1 MFDLK
6 NQDDIDIENKNLF
19 KITEKFLDIISIRQL
34 LIIHKKSGTT
44 IFSRG
49 FYENETDPD
58 LISGFL
64 TAISA
69 FEQELVGVTGGL
81 EELKYKNIRIL
92 ISIGNLISTCL
103 IIDGDHVPSDNLN
116 LLFTSFRKEFEKR
129 FKSELE
135 GFEGFVAPF
144 REIDDLLERYFEISL
159 LSPHIL
165 LSSDFYLYIPDIL
178 KINDADLKEIKRL
191 PHEQMI
197 KTLYEIINIVNPG

>member
-1 MFDLK
+1 MFDLR
-6 NQDDIDIENKNLF
+6 NQDDVAIETKNLA
-19 KITEKFLDIISIRQL
+19 KITEKFLDIIAIRQL

-44 IFSRG
+44 IFSKS

-103 IIDGDHVPSDNLN
+103 IIDGDHVPSEVLN
-116 LLFTSFRKEFEKR
+116 QIFSSFRKEFENR
-129 FKSELE
+129 FKEELE

-144 REIDDLLERYFEISL
+144 RDIEDLLERCFEVSL
-159 LSPHIL
+159 LAPHVL
-165 LSSDFYLYIPDIL
+165 LASDFYLYIPDIL
-178 KINDADLKEIKRL
+178 KISDKDYEEIKQL
-191 PHEQMI
+191 PHEQLI
-197 KTLYEIINIVNPG
+197 KTLYEVIKMV

>member
-1 MFDLK
+1 MFDLR
-6 NQDDIDIENKNLF
+6 NQDDIAVENKNLG

-34 LIIHKKSGTT
+34 LIIHRKSGTT
-44 IFSRG
+44 IFSKS

-116 LLFTSFRKEFEKR
+116 QLFSSFRNEFENR
-129 FKSELE
+129 FKEELE

-144 REIDDLLERYFEISL
+144 RDINDLLERYFEVSIL
-159 LSPHIL
+159 EPHVL

-178 KINDADLKEIKRL
+178 RIGEKDFQELKQL
-191 PHEQMI
+191 PHEQLM
-197 KTLYEIINIVNPG
+197 KTLYEVIKIV

>member
-1 MFDLK
+1 MFDLR
-6 NQDDIDIENKNLF
+6 NQDDIAIETKNLT
-19 KITEKFLDIISIRQL
+19 KITEKFLDIIAIRQL

-44 IFSRG
+44 IFSKS

-103 IIDGDHVPSDNLN
+103 IIDGDHVPSEGLN
-116 LLFTSFRKEFEKR
+116 QLFSTFRKEFENR
-129 FKSELE
+129 FKEELE

-144 REIDDLLERYFEISL
+144 RDIEDLLERYFEVSL
-159 LSPHIL
+159 LAPHVL
-165 LSSDFYLYIPDIL
+165 LASDFYLYIPDIL
-178 KINDADLKEIKRL
+178 KISEKDYKEIKYL
-191 PHEQMI
+191 PHEQLI
-197 KTLYEIINIVNPG
+197 KTLYEVIKIV